1 MAGDYVR
8 DLPLPV
14 GTVASFTCHHDDP
27 EVFFKFTSF
36 LHPGTIFQCSFD
48 SDAGMVSSSH
58 CASGVKFADMWRP
71 FGLDSSFL
79 SHPTG
84 AQAVL

>member
-1 MAGDYVR
+1 MAGDCVR

-48 SDAGMVSSSH
+48 SDAGMVSLLGTGGME
-58 CASGVKFADMWRP
+58 AAEMWRP
-71 FGLDSSFL
+71 F
-79 SHPTG
+79 
-84 AQAVL
+84 